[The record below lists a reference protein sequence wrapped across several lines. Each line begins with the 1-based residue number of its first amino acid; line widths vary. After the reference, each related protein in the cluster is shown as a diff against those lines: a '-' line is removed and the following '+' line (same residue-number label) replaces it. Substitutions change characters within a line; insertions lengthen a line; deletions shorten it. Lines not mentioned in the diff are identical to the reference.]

1 MNDKFLSGSSV
12 FSGRQ
17 FDSNPPGR
25 HPRAVATG
33 EVLRAD
39 LQRDLAL
46 HPQRLRGLRILPV
59 SLLSDFQPGDRP
71 SVPQPHLLASL
82 LDFHVER
89 FTQVKRHSE
98 CYNVIRPD
106 QTCSDVIRLVQ
117 TCLDVIKL
125 VQRDHK

>member
-89 FTQVKRHSE
+89 FTQVKRHSD
-98 CYNVIRPD
+98 CYNVIKF
-106 QTCSDVIRLVQ
+106 VQ
-117 TCLDVIKL
+117 AC
-125 VQRDHK
+125 